1 MAEKIDVA
9 EKLKEHFEAAGIW
22 HLEGGEFTELT
33 EADYDM
39 SELFLD
45 SLLESVDAVPSPVM
59 LLATKLATTVP
70 ESFREALETLLQRVG
85 PEFRPA
91 TADEFVQ
98 ALNRL
103 ILTKPA

>member
-70 ESFREALETLLQRVG
+70 RVPRALETCFNAWVRSFVR
-85 PEFRPA
+85 RPP
-91 TADEFVQ
+91 TS
-98 ALNRL
+98 LS
-103 ILTKPA
+103 KP